1 MQPDEDRLHAEIAR
15 GQTLHGRSDQVQM
28 CFKFVLHC
36 YIFQAMQNSCPFV
49 ETCVVQAG
57 HSRQASGDLGH
68 FSDQIANPRLASKT

>member
-57 HSRQASGDLGH
+57 NSSESGFLQ
-68 FSDQIANPRLASKT
+68 FLRISNCELATGF